1 MKALLTL
8 LLLFGLSFS
17 MMAQVPEMR
26 TRKLTS
32 MTNQEVEDYLAR
44 NDIVIIPC
52 GPIEMHGLM
61 PLEAEYVMPLGWAI
75 KMAEK
80 ADALV
85 LPHFVFLYPGGTTIG
100 KGTFYMSHLESAQ
113 LLMNIC
119 KQLIRMGFKRFFFVT
134 GHGPA
139 PVTINPI
146 IRELY
151 DEYGIPA
158 ISTSAIQSDASAKV
172 TGTEDRSKTLFGCY
186 KIAGQLEDI
195 PLGVVVPRE
204 VITPEGYQ
212 AETSS
217 GSMGNR
223 MGNIYTDPSQ
233 HSWSPDQPLTE
244 ELREQYAEEG
254 VAYIEMVAAEMDF
267 GPTLQEMNHQIAKYN
282 DYLIPKYGDL
292 LDFKK
297 YKAE

>member
-1 MKALLTL
+1 
-8 LLLFGLSFS
+8 
-17 MMAQVPEMR
+17 
-26 TRKLTS
+26 

-44 NDIVIIPC
+44 NDVAIIPV

-61 PLEAEYVMPLGWAI
+61 PLEAEYVLPLGWAI

-85 LPHFVFLYPGGTTIG
+85 FPHFVFLYPGGTTNG
-100 KGTFYMSHLESAQ
+100 KGTFYMSTLESSQ

-119 KQLIRMGFKRFFFVT
+119 KQLVRQGFKRFYFVS

-139 PVTINPI
+139 SSVIKPV

-158 ISTSAIQSDASAKV
+158 METMDIMSNARAKV
-172 TGTEDRSKTLFGCY
+172 TGGTGPMGMGKSFYGLY

-195 PLGVVVPRE
+195 PLGVVLPEFNQRRPANLE
-204 VITPEGYQ
+204 TPGAGRPTTPIRQTPSEI
-212 AETSS
+212 ALA
-217 GSMGNR
+217 MG
-223 MGNIYTDPSQ
+223 MGNIYSDPSE

-244 ELREQYAEEG
+244 KLRAQYAEEG
-254 VAYIEMVAAEMDF
+254 IVEVEKIVANMDF
-267 GPTLQEMNHQIAKYN
+267 GPSLKIMNDQIKRYN
-282 DYLIPKYGDL
+282 EELLPKHKEL
-292 LDFKK
+292 LNFKK
-297 YKAE
+297 YKVE